1 MNMTSDNFGLSGAE
15 DYAKKMKQDAAG
27 VARTV
32 RKAGTSEMEGFITDV
47 EDLVTGI
54 GDTASPEVKRL
65 KAKVKGALD
74 TAKKAF
80 SDGVDTA
87 QDQASR
93 AFSAGD
99 DYVHEQPW
107 QAIAIAASVGLVI
120 GFLAARR

>member
-15 DYAKKMKQDAAG
+15 DYAKRMKQDAAG

-32 RKAGTSEMEGFITDV
+32 RKAGASEMEGFITDV

-54 GDTASPEVKRL
+54 GDTATPEVKRL

-80 SDGVDTA
+80 AHGVDTA